1 MADAAVLGGVVR
13 PGLET
18 AGLACS
24 VVRGCLAQIVGR
36 IAVQRGR
43 QRHAHRQQDDKQAGR
58 YAKRASD
65 RAKHRQKRV
74 PHPQAERSGELG
86 GTGVAPTSQKEFFS
100 GSGSETRTVCTP
112 PCDILPAVLRP
123 TARFAALILLL
134 LSGSAP
140 PLHTTVDSAAS
151 LRATL
156 PSLQKNL
163 DDVVVRFWYPK
174 VIDRTHGGYRVAFDA
189 AGAPL
194 PDGSKMIV
202 TQARMLWLFARLARA
217 GHRVPE
223 MRDAAAHGYQF
234 LANRMWDREHGGYV
248 WEVDESGARVADA
261 SKVIYGQ
268 AFALY
273 ALSEYHRATGDS
285 GALTRATE
293 LFELIDL
300 RAHDVTYGGYF
311 ELFERDWSPPTA
323 GKPSPIGGPA
333 GAKLMNTHLHLLEA
347 VAEYYRA
354 SRSAK
359 ARERLHELI
368 AIQGSAVVRKE
379 LTACTDEYRRD
390 WTPILEGSGA
400 RVSYGHD
407 IENIWLLADAV
418 ETVGQSNAPWLD
430 LYRRLFE
437 YSVRHGYD
445 NAQGG
450 FFYRGPFN
458 ENAREREKIWWVQ
471 AEGLM
476 SALTMFRL
484 TGEPQY
490 ARVFEGTLRWVSTR
504 QTDWIQG
511 EWFAEVRPNG
521 STAGVKGDR
530 WKEGYH
536 NGRALIESIR
546 LIGEL

>member
-1 MADAAVLGGVVR
+1 M
-13 PGLET
+13 
-18 AGLACS
+18 
-24 VVRGCLAQIVGR
+24 
-36 IAVQRGR
+36 
-43 QRHAHRQQDDKQAGR
+43 
-58 YAKRASD
+58 
-65 RAKHRQKRV
+65 
-74 PHPQAERSGELG
+74 
-86 GTGVAPTSQKEFFS
+86 
-100 GSGSETRTVCTP
+100 
-112 PCDILPAVLRP
+112 
-123 TARFAALILLL
+123 LLL
-134 LSGSAP
+134 LVPVSNLTSLSAQDA
-140 PLHTTVDSAAS
+140 TAS

-163 DDVVVRFWYPK
+163 DEAVVRFWYPR

-189 AGAPL
+189 NGAPT

-202 TQARMLWLFARLARA
+202 TQARMLWLFARLARS
-217 GHRVPE
+217 GYRVPE

-234 LANRMWDREHGGYV
+234 LVNRMWDRQHGGYL
-248 WEVDESGARVADA
+248 WEVDETGTRVADGT
-261 SKVIYGQ
+261 KVTYGE

-273 ALSEYHRATGDS
+273 ALSEYARATGDT

-293 LFELIDL
+293 LFELIDT
-300 RAHDVTYGGYF
+300 RAHDGTYGGYF
-311 ELFERDWSPPTA
+311 ELFDRDWSPAPA
-323 GKPSPIGGPA
+323 GKASPIGGAP

-359 ARERLHELI
+359 ALERLHELI

-390 WTPILEGSGA
+390 WTPILEGTGA

-418 ETVGQSNAPWLD
+418 QTVGQSNAPWLD
-430 LYRRLFE
+430 LYRRLFD
-437 YSVRHGYD
+437 YSKRHGYD
-445 NAQGG
+445 TAHGG
-450 FFYRGPFN
+450 FFHRGRFN
-458 ENAREREKIWWVQ
+458 EDAGERQKIWWVQ

-476 SALTMFRL
+476 SALTMYRL
-484 TGEPQY
+484 TREPEY
-490 ARVFEGTLRWVSTR
+490 AQVFEGTLRWVSTR
-504 QTDWIQG
+504 QTDWTNG
-511 EWFAEVRPNG
+511 EWFAEVRPDG